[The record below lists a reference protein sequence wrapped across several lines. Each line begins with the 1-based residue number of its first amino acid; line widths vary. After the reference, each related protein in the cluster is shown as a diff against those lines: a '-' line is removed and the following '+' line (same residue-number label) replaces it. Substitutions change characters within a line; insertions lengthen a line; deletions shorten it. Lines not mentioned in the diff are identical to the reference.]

1 MSQVVGKENLEK
13 FEMWR
18 DGLINKG
25 WPAFKELEYRGNLS
39 RTKVSDTSGVD
50 LNALKPKKGNPAIL
64 AAFDEL
70 EKVLQVNLPSI
81 FIVKKSALQQ
91 YHDYVEKLE
100 QTGGRFPVDEDGD
113 LNVIRLAKNIGIP
126 TARLNSPSIK
136 KQLDD
141 DVKRIG
147 TQFVQGK
154 TVEETMEKD
163 LTQTIFEL
171 SKCQKDLAI
180 AEEKSVRLEEQNLK
194 LERENRQL
202 QKQSTEK
209 DESLSYAIGS
219 GRRFTL

>member
-1 MSQVVGKENLEK
+1 VSQVVGKENLEK
-13 FEMWR
+13 FETWR
-18 DGLINKG
+18 DGWIKEG
-25 WPAFKELEYRGNLS
+25 WSAFKCVEYRGSLS
-39 RTKVSDTSGVD
+39 RGKVSNASGVD
-50 LNALKPKKGNPAIL
+50 LNALKVDKGNTAIL
-64 AAFDEL
+64 TAFDEL
-70 EKVLQVNLPSI
+70 EKTLQLNLPNT
-81 FIVKKSALQQ
+81 FIVKKSALEQ

-100 QTGGRFPVDEDGD
+100 QTGGRFPVDGDGE

-126 TARLNSPSIK
+126 TARLNSPNIK
-136 KQLDD
+136 KQLED

-154 TVEETMEKD
+154 TVEETMEND
-163 LTQTIFEL
+163 LTRTIFEL

-180 AEEKSVRLEEQNLK
+180 AEEKAVRLEEQNLK

-202 QKQSTEK
+202 QKRAAEK